1 LAQAPVARKLSNHF
15 PSALFVEIPQS
26 AQPAVEHRDHNV
38 TVAPATERSTRAPQ
52 CSNHLPSLRLLACVR
67 KENDDYLLQ
76 PSAPNPEI
84 MNRIGII
91 LAQNLGQQSQAFA
104 QPGLEKLL

>member
-1 LAQAPVARKLSNHF
+1 M
-15 PSALFVEIPQS
+15 
-26 AQPAVEHRDHNV
+26 
-38 TVAPATERSTRAPQ
+38 
-52 CSNHLPSLRLLACVR
+52 LPCVW
-67 KENDDYLLQ
+67 KEGNDYLLQ
-76 PSAPNPEI
+76 PPAPNPEI